1 MVGADHGI
9 VDHLHHVRHG
19 PASIQCLHDILPEPG
34 QRPAP
39 ELPVDARPL
48 AEFFRQVTPWSTRP
62 SYPED
67 PIKNKPVVDRF
78 ACVRG
83 VLGLP
88 LRQTAGFVASLLK
101 LSGLDWSV
109 PDFSTLSRRQK
120 TLDVV
125 VSYCGSKGPLH
136 LLVDSTGIKVEGEW
150 HTAQA
155 R

>member
-9 VDHLHHVRHG
+9 VDHLQHVRHG

-67 PIKNKPVVDRF
+67 PIKNKPVVDGF
-78 ACVRG
+78 ASVRG
-83 VLGLP
+83 ADSQDETLKDRPFLVGLQVSCQAG
-88 LRQTAGFVASLLK
+88 LRRRYHLESRLPPNVNLFCEHSLIDK
-101 LSGLDWSV
+101 
-109 PDFSTLSRRQK
+109 
-120 TLDVV
+120 
-125 VSYCGSKGPLH
+125 
-136 LLVDSTGIKVEGEW
+136 
-150 HTAQA
+150 
-155 R
+155 